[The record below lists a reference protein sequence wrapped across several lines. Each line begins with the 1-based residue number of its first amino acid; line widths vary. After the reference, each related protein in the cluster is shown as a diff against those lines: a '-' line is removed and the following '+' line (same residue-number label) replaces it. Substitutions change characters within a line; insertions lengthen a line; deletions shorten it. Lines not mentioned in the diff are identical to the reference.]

1 MSLVDDLKCDLAE
14 LGIRLPA
21 NVSLNPDDWAG
32 ALTANPGRNNA
43 AVVGLAAVLF
53 YAAEKGHNPKVHDIF
68 DAMIYTSTCLSV
80 GYGDIF
86 AHTPIGKLI
95 GTALMTYG
103 PALSNAALNQRPPE
117 RGEDA
122 LAESQRQIHA
132 TLQQILAQLTGSS

>member
-1 MSLVDDLKCDLAE
+1 MSLLDDLKSDLAE
-14 LGIRLPA
+14 LGIPLPKTL
-21 NVSLNPDDWAG
+21 SLNPDNWAG
-32 ALTANPGRNNA
+32 ALLANPGRNNA

-53 YAAEKGHNPKVHDIF
+53 YAVEKGRNPKVNDIF

-103 PALSNAALNQRPPE
+103 PALSNAALDRRPPE
-117 RGEDA
+117 RPDIDRLEC
-122 LAESQRQIHA
+122 QRQMYA
-132 TLQQILAQLTGSS
+132 TLQEILARLQ